1 MKEKKKCDK
10 LHVKKKG
17 YNSSF
22 MTVQVITQN
31 QIVIVEAKLL
41 LCNCSTKSY
50 LKVAVGN

>member
-31 QIVIVEAKLL
+31 QIVIVEAK
-41 LCNCSTKSY
+41 
-50 LKVAVGN
+50 